1 MQDDV
6 LTAHLR
12 MMLTK
17 EGMAGSFDMQFNL
30 ETSVSM
36 NTNGDMILSITNAN
50 IGEAILDDDLLETL
64 FAIFD
69 DALLVDGDIVISKD
83 KLNEM
88 FEGSGI
94 IINDSY
100 VVDGKLR
107 LHFGLDNIG

>member
-1 MQDDV
+1 
-6 LTAHLR
+6 
-12 MMLTK
+12 
-17 EGMAGSFDMQFNL
+17 
-30 ETSVSM
+30 
-36 NTNGDMILSITNAN
+36 MILSITNAN